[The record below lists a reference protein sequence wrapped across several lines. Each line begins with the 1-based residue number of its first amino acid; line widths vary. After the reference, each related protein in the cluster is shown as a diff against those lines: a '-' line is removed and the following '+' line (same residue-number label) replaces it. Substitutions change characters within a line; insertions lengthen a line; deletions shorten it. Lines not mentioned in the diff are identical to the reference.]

1 MLDGVASQTVSVSEE
16 KNLYFGKVVTVRVD
30 ICVHKVISI
39 PKKSEF
45 AINSKTLICIQTQIT
60 QFILFADSVVV
71 YASPL
76 MVLSSTLGTK
86 TTTI

>member
-1 MLDGVASQTVSVSEE
+1 M
-16 KNLYFGKVVTVRVD
+16 YFGKVVTIRVD

-71 YASPL
+71 YDHH
-76 MVLSSTLGTK
+76 
-86 TTTI
+86 